1 MAKTPSI
8 YWDDDRIERSRR
20 WPKPLRFTGTTTE
33 SREAGDGVSS
43 ILRTEDGKSSDAFT
57 EPLFNELL
65 DSGLSADLPEEGR
78 ILWLNKS
85 VYRIRFMH

>member
-1 MAKTPSI
+1 MGLELYLSN
-8 YWDDDRIERSRR
+8 SVV
-20 WPKPLRFTGTTTE
+20 PLTGTTTE

-65 DSGLSADLPEEGR
+65 DSGLFADLPDLPEEGGF
-78 ILWLNKS
+78 
-85 VYRIRFMH
+85 YG